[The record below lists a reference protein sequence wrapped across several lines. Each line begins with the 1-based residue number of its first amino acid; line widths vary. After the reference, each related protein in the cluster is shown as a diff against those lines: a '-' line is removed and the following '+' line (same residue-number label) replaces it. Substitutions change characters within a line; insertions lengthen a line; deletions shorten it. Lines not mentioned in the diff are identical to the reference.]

1 MDGRDDAVDKWRERF
16 FRWVVKRFDFGADL
30 SFKSLYVLLY
40 VLYVLFVCI
49 RLGMGGGGESG
60 AKSLLGFLF
69 ESSLSSI

>member
-30 SFKSLYVLLY
+30 SFKSL
-40 VLYVLFVCI
+40 LFVCI
-49 RLGMGGGGESG
+49 RLGMGGGESG